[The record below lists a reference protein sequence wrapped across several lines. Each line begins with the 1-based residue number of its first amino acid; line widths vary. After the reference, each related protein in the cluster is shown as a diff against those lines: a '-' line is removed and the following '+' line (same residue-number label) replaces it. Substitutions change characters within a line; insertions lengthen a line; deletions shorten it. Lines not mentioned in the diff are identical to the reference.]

1 MDYLLRQINTFTN
14 RSNLPSDSLMSERYK
29 RCEKEIDNQINEM
42 KDILIKNHS
51 IDVIKKPIDS
61 KIKKECSPW
70 FSYIDFKLWYEFGY
84 DKTGKI
90 KKCDDGQS
98 IYHPTKKQI
107 YELCD
112 EIKIQ
117 KMIINPFYT
126 HVNRQQRNKTFY
138 IEF

>member
-1 MDYLLRQINTFTN
+1 M
-14 RSNLPSDSLMSERYK
+14 
-29 RCEKEIDNQINEM
+29 
-42 KDILIKNHS
+42 
-51 IDVIKKPIDS
+51 
-61 KIKKECSPW
+61 
-70 FSYIDFKLWYEFGY
+70 WYEFGY

-138 IEF
+138 IEFYKNLNDTDTSIKMYRGEN